1 MLGVGSCSQ
10 LWVVR
15 AGSED
20 TVFIAW
26 INTALRFTVCTFLL
40 HFGTTLETVFPFLLV
55 SQKFVLH
62 WIFSDLWLL
71 MAIRASDKSLLWT
84 AVPSAVPELCSV
96 SGFTGVTPWALSM
109 QGDSV
114 ESPKNSELGLP
125 DHSWPFPVDQDP
137 VSSKQGASAGQEQL
151 RGSHA
156 ASLQGQDTRDPLC
169 LWELRTLCHWT
180 QKLHFVNW
188 SFEPRDFPGNAPSS
202 WDWNCLCV
210 RRMLHTTL
218 HFSLQYYAHRG
229 TFCLLLLPMVAFQ
242 TIPWPVMMQFLM
254 KFIFS

>member
-1 MLGVGSCSQ
+1 MFPVVSSEGRFRGYGVHCLDSHCLEVYSLYIPVT
-10 LWVVR
+10 LWNHIR
-15 AGSED
+15 NSFSIYTGLPRIC
-20 TVFIAW
+20 F
-26 INTALRFTVCTFLL
+26 ALNL
-40 HFGTTLETVFPFLLV
+40 
-55 SQKFVLH
+55 
-62 WIFSDLWLL
+62 SDMWLL

-84 AVPSAVPELCSV
+84 AALSAVPELCSV
-96 SGFTGVTPWALSM
+96 SVFTGVTLWPFSM

-114 ESPKNSELGLP
+114 ESPKNSELWIP
-125 DHSWPFPVDQDP
+125 DHSWRFTVDQDP

-188 SFEPRDFPGNAPSS
+188 SFEPRDFPENAPSS

-210 RRMLHTTL
+210 RRMLHRTL

-229 TFCLLLLPMVAFQ
+229 TFVYYCYL
-242 TIPWPVMMQFLM
+242 W
-254 KFIFS
+254 